1 MDATPD
7 THNPAPSAATLSA
20 GAPRKGRARRFL
32 RFSLGYW
39 RGETRRQAVVLSAL
53 VLVFLL
59 ANLGAALAVNR
70 WNKYFFDA
78 VERKDVATIWFS
90 VGLVLGLAFFSAAMA
105 VLLLHFRMRLQIRWR
120 QWLAQRLVAR
130 WLSERRFYQLSIVG
144 GEAEN
149 PEARMSDDGRLA
161 IELLVD
167 FSLGVLNAV
176 LAAISFISV
185 LWFIGGAFTVSG
197 ITIPGYLVWACIV
210 YSAITTTSMYFV
222 GRPLVLRVEEKA
234 AGEAQFRYELTRVK
248 DSAENIAMIG
258 GDEDERARLEHTL
271 KDVVSRWYGVLRQ
284 QARMTWLTGSNNVLA
299 PVIPL
304 LLCTPKYLDGEMSL
318 GSLMQAAAAFVQV
331 QTALNW
337 LADNA
342 LRLADWFASAQRVTE
357 LTDALDRLDATIGK
371 HGKSETIT
379 LREGPDDC
387 VHLAG
392 VHVSQHDGKVMIGES
407 DAIIR
412 PGEKVLV
419 RGDSGSGKS
428 TLIRA
433 IAGLWPW
440 GGGEIL
446 LPKGAH
452 IAFMP
457 QRPYFPL
464 GTLRDAL
471 LYPRGSQ
478 DTPREKIETALV
490 RCGLEHLA
498 PRLDQAD
505 NWPSVLSGGEQQR
518 VAFARA
524 MLDPPDILIMD
535 EPTSA
540 LDEVSQFRMM
550 EYMRDEMTKTMV
562 IHVGHRPGLEP
573 FHDREIHLIREEGG
587 PATAQERSIGLR
599 DRLLRRFRRNART
612 EGADQA

>member
-1 MDATPD
+1 MTAKPD
-7 THNPAPSAATLSA
+7 TGKAAAGSPAPILAA
-20 GAPRKGRARRFL
+20 GAPRSGRALRFL

-39 RGETRRQAVVLSAL
+39 RGDTRRQAFFLS
-53 VLVFLL
+53 VLVIAFLL
-59 ANLGAALAVNR
+59 ANLGAALMVNR

-78 VERKDVATIWFS
+78 VERRDVATIWFS
-90 VGLVLGLAFFSAAMA
+90 VALVLGLALFSAAMA
-105 VLLLHFRMRLQIRWR
+105 VLLLVFRMRLQIRWR
-120 QWLAQRLVAR
+120 QWLAQRLIGR

-149 PEARMSDDGRLA
+149 PEARMSEDGRLA

-176 LAAISFISV
+176 LAAVSFISV
-185 LWFIGGAFTVSG
+185 LWFIGGSFTIWGV
-197 ITIPGYLVWACIV
+197 TIPGYLVVACIL
-210 YSAITTTSMYFV
+210 YSGVTTASMYVV
-222 GRPLVLRVEEKA
+222 GRPLVRRVEEKA

-248 DSAENIAMIG
+248 DSAENIALIG
-258 GDEDERARLEHTL
+258 GDEDERARLDLTL
-271 KDVVSRWYGVLRQ
+271 KDLVTRWYGVLAQ
-284 QARMTWLTGSNNVLA
+284 QAHMTWLTGANNVLA
-299 PVIPL
+299 SVIPL
-304 LLCTPKYLDGEMSL
+304 LLCTPKYLAGDMSL

-342 LRLADWFASAQRVTE
+342 LRLADWFASAQRVSE
-357 LTDALDRLDATIGK
+357 LNDALDRLDATIGK
-371 HGKSETIT
+371 HGRSETIT

-387 VHLAG
+387 MHLAG
-392 VHVSQHDGKVMIGES
+392 VYVSQHDGRLMIGES

-419 RGDSGSGKS
+419 RGESGSGKS

-446 LPKGAH
+446 LPKNAR

-471 LYPRGSQ
+471 LYPNGAP
-478 DTPREKIETALV
+478 DTPRDKIETTLV
-490 RCGLEHLA
+490 RCGLEHLI
-498 PRLDQAD
+498 PRLAEQD

-524 MLDPPDILIMD
+524 MLAPPDILIMD

-550 EYMRDEMTKTMV
+550 EYMRDELARTMV

-573 FHDREIHLIREEGG
+573 FHDREIHLIREAGG
-587 PATAQERSIGLR
+587 PVTAQEQPIGLR
-599 DRLLRRFRRNART
+599 DRLLRHLRTRRSDAQ
-612 EGADQA
+612 E